1 MKVIAATKNPG
12 KIREIMEI
20 LSPLGIEA
28 VSQGDAGIDVDIEET
43 GSTFEENSLIK
54 AKAVAL
60 FCDCPV
66 MADDSGLCVDALDG
80 RPGVLSARYA
90 GEDAND
96 DDRMNKLLEEMK
108 GIENRNAK
116 FVSVVTFVFPD
127 GRVLSARGEVEGY
140 IMAEPIGTNGF
151 GYDPIFFCN
160 ELGKGFA
167 QASSEEKNNVSHR
180 GRALRNLYK
189 KLEKELKK

>member
-1 MKVIAATKNPG
+1 M
-12 KIREIMEI
+12 
-20 LSPLGIEA
+20 
-28 VSQGDAGIDVDIEET
+28 
-43 GSTFEENSLIK
+43 
-54 AKAVAL
+54 
-60 FCDCPV
+60 
-66 MADDSGLCVDALDG
+66 
-80 RPGVLSARYA
+80 
-90 GEDAND
+90 
-96 DDRMNKLLEEMK
+96 
-108 GIENRNAK
+108 

>member
-1 MKVIAATKNPG
+1 
-12 KIREIMEI
+12 
-20 LSPLGIEA
+20 
-28 VSQGDAGIDVDIEET
+28 
-43 GSTFEENSLIK
+43 
-54 AKAVAL
+54 
-60 FCDCPV
+60 

>member
-1 MKVIAATKNPG
+1 
-12 KIREIMEI
+12 
-20 LSPLGIEA
+20 
-28 VSQGDAGIDVDIEET
+28 
-43 GSTFEENSLIK
+43 
-54 AKAVAL
+54 
-60 FCDCPV
+60 

-151 GYDPIFFCN
+151 GMTLSFF
-160 ELGKGFA
+160 
-167 QASSEEKNNVSHR
+167 V
-180 GRALRNLYK
+180 RAW
-189 KLEKELKK
+189 